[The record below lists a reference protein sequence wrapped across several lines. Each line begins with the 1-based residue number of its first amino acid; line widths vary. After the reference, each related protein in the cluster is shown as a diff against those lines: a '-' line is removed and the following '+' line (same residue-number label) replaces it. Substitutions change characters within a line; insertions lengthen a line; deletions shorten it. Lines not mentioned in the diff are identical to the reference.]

1 MVNALAFSPDGQ
13 TALTGSE
20 DKTARLWDVKT
31 GQPRGAVLK
40 HEGVVNAVAFSRD
53 GQTAL
58 TGSADKTARLWF
70 LPEKV
75 DGSPERLRLWVE
87 VMTGLTMDDQG
98 GMRRLKAEEW
108 KRKQVALN
116 AQGGPP
122 EIRFPGK
129 TPRQPPAR

>member
-1 MVNALAFSPDGQ
+1 
-13 TALTGSE
+13 
-20 DKTARLWDVKT
+20 
-31 GQPRGAVLK
+31 VLK
-40 HEGVVNAVAFSRD
+40 GLVLGGVLAVAFSPD

-75 DGSPERLRLWVE
+75 NGSPERLRLWVE
-87 VMTGLTMDDQG
+87 VMTWLTMDDLG
-98 GMRRLKAEEW
+98 VVMRRLKPDEW
-108 KRKQVALN
+108 KRKQEELN
-116 AQGGPP
+116 AQGGAP